1 MPHYGI
7 AEVSLAGNLAGFSL
21 GIVISVLLLVL
32 TLRAMHLPGTPV
44 ANVFLAICA
53 MLWNIGGLFAT
64 FQGSGKPTYETA
76 PSVAL
81 AIQFTGA
88 ALWPLPLL
96 IIWRHLAVE
105 AWQCRT
111 WKYLQALAWVSAATI
126 ATGIWLAAAG
136 VTVPLMGIKQL
147 AAYGSTLLLVIAG
160 VMILRGRRAS
170 RALLLSMA
178 LIFAGLLDTSISM
191 IVGSHALRTDW
202 IQCIVSVTGH
212 QSVLLVVI
220 GTFFLFARFRFADV
234 LIRHTVRLFLAS
246 LCAGV
251 LVLCVL
257 FISAPSIRNFAVNG
271 EFPPAGYFVA
281 AAMLAT
287 VLLIS
292 FGPLDR
298 ALGRLVDRSLFHAP
312 DYRDEARKLG
322 ESIRSL
328 YSEADVIAAALNA
341 VRATL
346 ALKDARSI
354 PLSSLAEACPPELRE
369 GQIAQLE
376 CGSAL
381 AKALHMPDAELL
393 VPVRAGGVVAT
404 VLAIAPGA
412 ARRTLV
418 SHEVNYLHSVA
429 AQLGTRLD
437 LLRLER
443 EMADRQSREAVLQQQ
458 VTEAELRAL
467 RAQINPHFLFNSL
480 NTIANLIATDP
491 PRAEVMTLR
500 LARVFRY
507 VLANSSRQMVSVREE
522 MEFLR
527 TYLDIEEARFGSRL
541 LVEFNVSPEVALSS
555 VPSLILQPVVEN
567 ALRHGLGPR
576 PGPGKLKISATC
588 EGDLLCLAVE
598 DDGVGPGARND
609 DAPGGVGLRN
619 IVQRLTALYRDDA
632 RLTIQPALPEGT
644 LVTLLLPRVIATVAG
659 AA

>member
-7 AEVSLAGNLAGFSL
+7 AEVSLAGNLAGFYL
-21 GIVISVLLLVL
+21 GIVISVLLLAL
-32 TLRAMHLPGTPV
+32 TLRAMRLPGTPV
-44 ANVFLAICA
+44 ANIFLAICA
-53 MLWNIGGLFAT
+53 LLWNIGGLIAT
-64 FQGSGKPTYETA
+64 FQGSGKPTYETT

-96 IIWRHLAVE
+96 TIWRHLAVE
-105 AWQCRT
+105 EWQCRT
-111 WKYLQALAWVSAATI
+111 WRYLQTIASMSAAVI
-126 ATGIWLAAAG
+126 ATGVWLAAAG
-136 VTVPLMGIKQL
+136 LTVPLMDIKRL
-147 AAYGSTLLLVIAG
+147 AAYGSTLLLVTAG
-160 VMILRGRRAS
+160 LMILRGRRAS
-170 RALLLSMA
+170 RALLFSMA

-191 IVGSHALRTDW
+191 IVGSHALQTQW

-234 LIRHTVRLFLAS
+234 LIRYTVRLFLAS
-246 LCAGV
+246 LCASA
-251 LVLCVL
+251 LVL
-257 FISAPSIRNFAVNG
+257 FISAPAIRNFAGDDKLPV
-271 EFPPAGYFVA
+271 AGYFVA
-281 AAMLAT
+281 AAILAT
-287 VLLIS
+287 GLLIS
-292 FGPLDR
+292 FAPLDR
-298 ALGRLVDRSLFHAP
+298 TVGRLFDRSLFHAP

-322 ESIRSL
+322 ESIRGL
-328 YSEADVIAAALNA
+328 YSENDVIAAALSA
-341 VRATL
+341 IRTTL
-346 ALKDARSI
+346 ALSDARSI
-354 PLSSLAEACPPELRE
+354 PLSSLAEAFPPEIRE

-404 VLAIAPGA
+404 VLVIAPGA

-418 SHEVNYLHSVA
+418 SHEVNYLQSVA

-576 PGPGKLKISATC
+576 PGPGKLKISATS

-598 DDGVGPGARND
+598 DDGVGPGTRSD

-619 IVQRLTALYRDDA
+619 IMQRLTALYSDDA

-644 LVTLLLPRVIATVAG
+644 LVTLLLPRVTAIVAG
-659 AA
+659 VA